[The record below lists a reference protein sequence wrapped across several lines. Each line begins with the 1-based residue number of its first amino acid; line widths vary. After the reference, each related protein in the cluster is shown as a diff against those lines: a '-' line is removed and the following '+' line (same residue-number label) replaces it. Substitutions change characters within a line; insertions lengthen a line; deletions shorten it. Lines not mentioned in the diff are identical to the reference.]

1 MAHFDLF
8 NSQSAPKGVA
18 TLVKTPFL
26 ENGRLD
32 EASFVRQV
40 EHVVDVG
47 TCLAITGMHGS
58 ETYAVDDS
66 ERVRCLEMTLEV
78 CAGRVP
84 VCAAVVGL
92 SIPEAVAAAQRAERM
107 GADLIALISP
117 PWILSAADLLLC
129 VKAVADAVSLPN
141 LVHSLG
147 SGGKIVLPVEDLA
160 RLPAESP
167 NILYLKEEAE
177 HAPRRVSALLG
188 LPGGDAYH
196 RIMGGPPIV
205 LGYRAGARLIMASA
219 DVIELYMA
227 VFNALEAGDLPE
239 ARRIEAEIAPLL
251 YFRQY
256 VRGEFNNKMIMH
268 RRGLFASPRKA
279 SPATSPGLEELTAV
293 EEEEL
298 TELLRPLLPYYPKYP
313 PRPPA

>member
-8 NSQSAPKGVA
+8 NPQSAPKGVA
-18 TLVKTPFL
+18 TLVKTPLL

-47 TCLAITGMHGS
+47 TCLAIAGMAGS
-58 ETYAVDDS
+58 ETYALAEAD
-66 ERVRCLEMTLEV
+66 RVQSLEITLEV

-92 SIPEAVAAAQRAERM
+92 SVHEAVAAAQRAERM
-107 GADLIALISP
+107 GADLIALVSP
-117 PWILSAADLLLC
+117 PWILSAADILSC

-141 LVHSLG
+141 LVHSVG

-177 HAPRRVSALLG
+177 HAPRRVSRLLRQ
-188 LPGGDAYH
+188 PGGDAYL
-196 RIMGGPPIV
+196 RIMVGPSIV

-219 DVIELYMA
+219 DIIELYMA

-251 YFRQY
+251 NFRQY
-256 VRGEFNNKMIMH
+256 VRGEFNNKTIMH